1 MSGLCGNPIDVLL
14 RIKIQRETDFS
25 TAGLLKLERTYR
37 SDGFLLPVGAG
48 APIEPFGPL
57 WRSSYT
63 RHLILAQKT
72 STTLVATLD
81 RADGQRFYFTQSG
94 SSYVGDP
101 DSPGSLTALYDA
113 QSNVIGWSY
122 ESREGEIESYDALGV
137 LSRIDRRDGSF
148 VTLNYDVSGRL
159 STVTDEHGRTLQF
172 GYDNLNRTT
181 SVTLPDGNQLL
192 YQYNVAN
199 AITSVQ
205 YPDTTSRQYRYEN
218 PNWLLSLTSIVD
230 ENGGVYATYTYDSNG
245 WPLSSTHAGGAGL
258 VQVLAT
264 YPTAYTDALGAQHVF
279 TLQTIAN
286 AWRLSAETI
295 SCNGCASSL
304 ARSVTYDANGNVAS
318 VTGYN
323 GNQTTYAYDSTRFLE
338 TQRIEAFGTSSA
350 RTTNTTWNAGFRVPD
365 SRTVVN
371 ASNATESLTK
381 WVYNTRGQ
389 VLSRCEIDPSVSSAS
404 SYTCGSSANAPV
416 GVRQASYTYC
426 EQAGVT
432 AGTCPLVGLVLSADG
447 ARTDVSDVTT
457 YAYYQTTDLSG
468 CAALGGTCHYLGDL
482 YQVTNALGQTT
493 TYVSYDKNGHVT
505 RMKDANGTV
514 TDMSYHP
521 RGWLLTRTVRANA
534 DGSASSGDAITTFAY
549 DAVGQVTKIT
559 QPDGAY
565 LSYTY
570 DAAHRLTDITDNAG
584 NTIHYTLDA
593 AGNRTQEQTKDP
605 TSTLTRALSRQ
616 YDQLSHL
623 TKTLNAANAAVQI
636 YQNPAEAAP
645 TGITYTNG
653 YDGNGNAI
661 YSADANGI
669 GTEQQYDG
677 LNRLIKTLQD
687 HAGTG
692 TTKDTVTQYAYD
704 ARDNLRSVTD
714 PDGLVTSY
722 TYDGLNNLS
731 ALQSPDTGA
740 SGYTYDAAGNRTG
753 QTDARGVTST
763 YSYDAL
769 NRLTGIGYPTT
780 SLNVSYAYDQA
791 NATTGC
797 ASSYPQGRLTTISD
811 SSGST
816 VYCYDRRGNV
826 TSKKQTA
833 NGVVSTVGYAYTV
846 ADRVQ
851 SITYPS
857 GAIVGYTRNALG
869 QITAITY
876 QANATASAQ
885 TLVASASYLPFGP
898 LSQIGFGNGRS
909 LSKTYDQD
917 YAIDK
922 VVSSDPNGLIVDATV
937 DPLGNLVN
945 ASSAVNANPP
955 TQSYQYDALY
965 RLTTSQTGATP
976 PSPLESYAYSKTGDR
991 TSAALNGST
1000 ATAYAYTA
1008 GTHRLQSV
1016 GSNAR
1021 SYDANGNTTS
1031 TNGNTFSYDDRNRL
1045 SALNANLPSGTQAT
1059 YSYNGKGERV
1069 AKLIGTSGQLQNATT
1084 FVYGEGGQLLGEYA
1098 NGNSQE
1104 YVYLDGIPVGI
1115 VTATPQTGG
1124 GTQNRMYYV
1133 ETDQLG
1139 TPRAAVLP
1147 GATASADTIVW
1158 KWDYFGSTFGA
1169 HQPSVQT
1176 LTVSLRFPGQYFDTE
1191 TGLNYNYLRNY
1202 DSTVGRYGESDP
1214 IDLAGGINTYSYTS
1228 SSPLSHSDKF
1238 GLAQSWENAVYPP
1251 TFNCAC
1257 VQNCL
1262 TYQEWMIQLR
1272 TEQFCFLAGFANK
1285 IPKVG
1290 ERFWIIP
1297 AAYFSCKWIQKPI
1310 WVLVYQSYCETKCS
1324 AHCRGCGES
1333 PYPVPREPAQTA
1345 P

>member
-1 MSGLCGNPIDVLL
+1 MS
-14 RIKIQRETDFS
+14 
-25 TAGLLKLERTYR
+25 
-37 SDGFLLPVGAG
+37 
-48 APIEPFGPL
+48 
-57 WRSSYT
+57 
-63 RHLILAQKT
+63 
-72 STTLVATLD
+72 
-81 RADGQRFYFTQSG
+81 TQN
-94 SSYVGDP
+94 D
-101 DSPGSLTALYDA
+101 
-113 QSNVIGWSY
+113 
-122 ESREGEIESYDALGV
+122 EIETYNASGQLIALWDKTN
-137 LSRIDRRDGSF
+137 LTQ
-148 VTLNYDVSGRL
+148 TL
-159 STVTDEHGRTLQF
+159 
-172 GYDNLNRTT
+172 
-181 SVTLPDGNQLL
+181 
-192 YQYNVAN
+192 
-199 AITSVQ
+199 
-205 YPDTTSRQYRYEN
+205 
-218 PNWLLSLTSIVD
+218 
-230 ENGGVYATYTYDSNG
+230 TYDSNG
-245 WPLSSTHAGGAGL
+245 RLQQVTDSRGRSLTFSYGLSGVNASTTNVVSVTTPDNRVYQYSISLFGSLYSVSYPDSTQRLYQYGDSSFLANANAVIGVVDENGSLYEGITYDNQRRVASTYLAPNVANGTIDLTQFSYHTYSTTVSRTINASDSTPVVQTSVLGFTAVNGVNNFASSTQPCPACGGVQSKQYDAAGY
-258 VQVLAT
+258 VSSAT
-264 YPTAYTDALGAQHVF
+264 DF
-279 TLQTIAN
+279 
-286 AWRLSAETI
+286 
-295 SCNGCASSL
+295 NGNTTQY
-304 ARSVTYDANGNVAS
+304 TYDDTRGLEKRRVEAS
-318 VTGYN
+318 
-323 GNQTTYAYDSTRFLE
+323 
-338 TQRIEAFGTSSA
+338 GTASA
-350 RTTNTTWNAGFRVPD
+350 KTINTTWNANFRVPD

-381 WVYNTRGQ
+381 WAYNTRGQ

-404 SYTCGSSANAPV
+404 SYTCGSSTNAPL

-432 AGTCPLVGLVLSADG
+432 AGTCPLVGLVLTVDG

-457 YAYYQTTDLSG
+457 YAYYQTTDVSG
-468 CAALGGTCHYLGDL
+468 CATLGGTCHYLGDL

-493 TYVSYDKNGHVT
+493 TSVSYDKNGRVT

-521 RGWLLTRTVRANA
+521 RGWLLTRTVRANV

-549 DAVGQVTKIT
+549 DGVGQVTRIT

-605 TSTLTRALSRQ
+605 TNTLTRALSRQ

-623 TKTLNAANAAVQI
+623 TKTLNAANAAVQT

-661 YSADANGI
+661 YSVDGNGV
-669 GTEQQYDG
+669 GTENQYDA
-677 LNRLIKTLQD
+677 LSRLTKTLQD

-692 TTKDTVTQYAYD
+692 TTKDTATQYAYD

-740 SGYTYDAAGNRTG
+740 SGYTYDATGNRSG

-780 SLNVSYAYDQA
+780 SLNVSYSYDQA
-791 NATTGC
+791 NTTTGC
-797 ASSYPQGRLTTISD
+797 ASSYPQGRLTTITD

-833 NGVVSTVGYAYTV
+833 NGVVSTVSYAYTV

-857 GAIVGYTRNALG
+857 GAIVGYARNALG

-885 TLVASASYLPFGP
+885 NLVASASYLPFGP

-945 ASSAVNANPP
+945 ASSSVNANPP

-991 TSAALNGST
+991 TSAALNGGA

-1016 GSNAR
+1016 GTNAR

-1031 TNGNTFSYDDRNRL
+1031 TNGNAFSYDDRNRL

-1069 AKLIGTSGQLQNATT
+1069 AKLIGASGQLQTATT

-1115 VTATPQTGG
+1115 VTAAPQTGG

-1147 GATASADTIVW
+1147 GATTSADTIAW
-1158 KWDYFGSTFGA
+1158 KWDYFGSAFGT
-1169 HQPSVQT
+1169 HQPGVQT
-1176 LTVSLRFPGQYFDTE
+1176 LVVNFRFPGQYFDAE
-1191 TGLNYNYLRNY
+1191 TGLNYNYFRGY
-1202 DSTVGRYGESDP
+1202 DQATGRYIESDP
-1214 IDLAGGINTYSYTS
+1214 IGLAGGINTYGYVGSN
-1228 SSPLSHSDKF
+1228 PLDSGDPF
-1238 GLAQSWENAVYPP
+1238 GLTKVTGTWVSPPRLNLTGVGIDGTELVPVHWSWWGYLKFVRVHGHANGYVNIDVKCEAESEVDCQRNSRQWEMHLQINNSYYGSFDWGPNLYASAIGLRAGIGGTIGANMLLGSAAAAQAELEMLRRLDARAGALIRQLMENGP
-1251 TFNCAC
+1251 TAICMLHA
-1257 VQNCL
+1257 
-1262 TYQEWMIQLR
+1262 
-1272 TEQFCFLAGFANK
+1272 LA
-1285 IPKVG
+1285 
-1290 ERFWIIP
+1290 R
-1297 AAYFSCKWIQKPI
+1297 
-1310 WVLVYQSYCETKCS
+1310 
-1324 AHCRGCGES
+1324 
-1333 PYPVPREPAQTA
+1333 
-1345 P
+1345 